1 MLADLIIFHYTSAC
15 AHGYV
20 ARDGGVWRVWM
31 MPGYSH
37 EADSEPRLR
46 RRDRLRVARRAET
59 RTQRTRRRGRHAGQT
74 LIIFALTFTTLLGMS
89 GLVVDVARAY
99 DLYGKMQRAAEAGAL
114 AAVLY
119 MPNNFSTP
127 LTNSAGPTYSAITR
141 AYAEV
146 FKDGFGTGSPPAG
159 VSFASSCPNIPN
171 TVELIVCPVAG
182 ANDELRVTI
191 NETLNVVLLS
201 GLGVAPVQ
209 LSATGVASYLPPIQ
223 IGTRSNVVGDAV
235 ECSPAGSLNSNT
247 SPCDPASAGNHLQNF
262 LESVNGPA
270 ELKEQGDPMVYCE
283 EGPSYLNNF
292 PGMTAPYVDP
302 NKGTDTYTS
311 YNGITTDH
319 PNYKSG
325 QPITQYCG
333 KPVPGGQQGNPD
345 YQPDG
350 YDGPATHNT
359 AHPGGY
365 NFEISIA
372 PDMPNGA
379 SLWVYNA
386 NYVPQDDNNG
396 NVLDYFLGGSSKY
409 FEGPNGEGL
418 GGNGHVNFDGSNLD
432 APLLYFDLTYTVYK
446 ISSQYDRT
454 SDGPPVFSTTYHPYD
469 GTSHDVS
476 AHCGVSGTQ
485 LNPQL
490 GYQNIPLKVYDP
502 YYSGGNTH
510 NTYNEGIV
518 SGAGCV
524 DPSQANDSAYPGGNS
539 PLCVLRW
546 CKLSGATGLA
556 PGLYRL
562 VIEATGL
569 TSNGDNYSSTSIDG
583 WGSHSFALK
592 MCDTPNPAT
601 AVNCGNDNGGL
612 GAGQYKTVPNL
623 AIFPWNNMDV
633 VFQAALSSA
642 SANQN
647 YPQTSCVQSN
657 TDQYAC
663 VDLACIPTDYAG
675 RSVTIQLF
683 DVGDGYPTASGNAN
697 LYVSV
702 VPPSGSLPAGVTI
715 TPNYSPAP
723 PGITTVDGDPAAIG
737 SQFLSSYASGNS
749 PYRPFNGLWLTA
761 TIQLPS
767 NYVGTCV
774 GNSGWFQMAYISDNG
789 IQPHDKVGVAFT
801 LVGSPVHLVPP
812 S

>member
-1 MLADLIIFHYTSAC
+1 MASD
-15 AHGYV
+15 
-20 ARDGGVWRVWM
+20 
-31 MPGYSH
+31 SH
-37 EADSEPRLR
+37 ETNRDLPFR
-46 RRDRLRVARRAET
+46 RRDRLRILRRSQT
-59 RTQRTRRRGRHAGQT
+59 RTQRRRRRRLQAGQT

-119 MPNNFSTP
+119 MPNNFSTT
-127 LTNSAGPTYSAITR
+127 LTAGSGPAYSAITR

-146 FKDGFGTGSPPAG
+146 YKDGFGTGTPPAG
-159 VSFASSCPNIPN
+159 VNFATSCPNIPN
-171 TVELIVCPVAG
+171 TVEIIVCPVAG
-182 ANDELRVTI
+182 SNDELKVTV

-201 GLGVAPVQ
+201 GLGIAPVR

-235 ECSPAGSLNSNT
+235 ECSPANSLNSNT
-247 SPCDPASAGNHLQNF
+247 SPCDPASSGNHLQNF

-292 PGMTAPYVDP
+292 PGMTSPYVDP
-302 NKGTDTYTS
+302 NKGSDTYTS
-311 YNGITTDH
+311 YNGISTDH

-325 QPITQYCG
+325 PPITQYCG
-333 KPVPGGQQGNPD
+333 KPVPGGNPGNPD

-350 YDGPATHNT
+350 YDGPATDGGS
-359 AHPGGY
+359 HPGGY

-372 PDMPNGA
+372 SDMPAGA

-386 NYVPQDDNNG
+386 NFVPQDDNNG

-418 GGNGHVNFDGSNLD
+418 GANGHMAFDGSNLD
-432 APLLYFDLTYTVYK
+432 APSLYFDLTYTVYK

-454 SDGPPVFSTTYHPYD
+454 SDVQVFSTTYHPYD

-485 LNPQL
+485 VNPQA
-490 GYQNIPLKVYDP
+490 GYQNIPLQVYDP
-502 YYSGGNTH
+502 FYEGASTK
-510 NTYNEGIV
+510 NTYNGGIQAGQGCLNPAV
-518 SGAGCV
+518 S
-524 DPSQANDSAYPGGNS
+524 NDIGYPGGKN
-539 PLCVLRW
+539 PPVCVLRW
-546 CKLSGATGLA
+546 CELSPTTGLA

-569 TSNGDNYSSTSIDG
+569 TTSGTNYSSTAIDG

-592 MCDTPNPAT
+592 MCDTPNPVS

-633 VFQAALSSA
+633 IFQAALSSA

-647 YPQTSCVQSN
+647 YPQSSCVQSN
-657 TDQYAC
+657 TLQYAC

-675 RSVTIQLF
+675 RSITIGLF
-683 DVGDGYPTASGNAN
+683 DVGDGYATGSGNAN

-702 VPPSGSLPAGVTI
+702 VPPAGSLPAGVTI
-715 TPNYSPAP
+715 NLTYSPAP
-723 PGITTVDGDPAAIG
+723 PGITTVDGDSSAVG
-737 SQFLSSYASGNS
+737 SQFLSTYASGNS

-767 NYVGTCV
+767 NYTGTCV

-789 IQPHDKVGVAFT
+789 IQPHDKVGVSFT